1 MPQLT
6 SDDTMALVAAS
17 SAACIVAN
25 LELPLEL
32 SETQLRLLENGR
44 QSAAHET
51 RFVTNSSR
59 GWRAVR
65 HLNPIV
71 GNAGDDIVEII
82 PEPVVAYLARLACA
96 ARGAAQSTAVMQMRA
111 LRAREGQGT
120 VHCIPPLRPRPEIS
134 YFSYT
139 APKQAASIS

>member
-1 MPQLT
+1 
-6 SDDTMALVAAS
+6 MALVAAS

-59 GWRAVR
+59 RWRAVR

-71 GNAGDDIVEII
+71 SVEII
-82 PEPVVAYLARLACA
+82 PEPVVAYLRTTSLCGKGSGPKRSRDANEGLARKGRPAD
-96 ARGAAQSTAVMQMRA
+96 GALHSP
-111 LRAREGQGT
+111 
-120 VHCIPPLRPRPEIS
+120 I
-134 YFSYT
+134 T
-139 APKQAASIS
+139 APSRDQLLQLYSPKASRFHFVVN